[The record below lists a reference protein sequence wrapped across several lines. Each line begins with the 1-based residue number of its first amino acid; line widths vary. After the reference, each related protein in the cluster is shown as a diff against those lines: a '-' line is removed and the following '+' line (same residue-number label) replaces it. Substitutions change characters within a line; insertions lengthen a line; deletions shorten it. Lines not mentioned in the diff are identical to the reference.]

1 VRFAVLIVAAAI
13 AAMPPAAAR
22 QSSNVSRVEVAV
34 AGADGAPAPGLTR
47 EDFRVSI
54 DGAPATL
61 ASFAGPEEP
70 LTIVLLFDVTSSLTN
85 YGSIGGEIERSFVKA
100 LTPKDRVRI
109 GGIGNRLRLSPRF
122 TSDVREIVRDGRAAI
137 RFPRRER
144 SGPSPIWDAMA
155 EAIRILAPESGRRV
169 IILVSDARASGNSIG
184 AQEVVERAVAAGIV
198 VSGLSDSR
206 TLTISQSGNSIARVD
221 AGLMMRELARLSGGL
236 CLPENP
242 PEYGELPPPGPLLTQ
257 LVQDARGMYT
267 LGVSI
272 GPGVKPL
279 RRLEVLVGR
288 EGLTVRARPALVAG
302 RGGRDPSTP
311 SPEWP

>member
-1 VRFAVLIVAAAI
+1 MLPVS
-13 AAMPPAAAR
+13 AR
-22 QSSNVSRVEVAV
+22 QPSSVTRVEVAV
-34 AGADGAPAPGLTR
+34 AGPGGQAAPGLTR
-47 EDFRVSI
+47 EDFHVSI

-61 ASFAGPEEP
+61 ASLAGPEEP
-70 LTIVLLFDVTSSLTN
+70 LTIVLLFDVTDSLTN
-85 YGSIGGEIERSFVKA
+85 YGDIGREIERSFVKA

-109 GGIGNRLRLSPRF
+109 GGIGSRLRLSPRF

-155 EAIRILAPESGRRV
+155 EAIRVLAPEPGRRV

-206 TLTISQSGNSIARVD
+206 TLLISQSGDSVARVR
-221 AGLMMRELARLSGGL
+221 AGLMMREMARLSGGL

-242 PEYGELPPPGPLLTQ
+242 PDYGELPPPGPLLTQ

-267 LGVSI
+267 LGLSVE
-272 GPGVKPL
+272 PGVNPL
-279 RRLEVLVGR
+279 RTLEVRVGR
-288 EGLTVRARPALVAG
+288 EGLTVRARPVVVVG
-302 RGGRDPSTP
+302 PGGPDPSTVL
-311 SPEWP
+311 PEWP